1 MDFDENQ
8 SFFAKVAAV
17 TEGRC
22 NSKFMDTLLKN
33 LKKSESDQSH
43 LGTSEL
49 LTRLINILAPRLHLQ
64 SGFKEL
70 STTDPAFVREVLDCL
85 KGKVEVLS
93 VKYSN
98 LELNFLTSNFRPAE
112 QCGGWIRGLLFL
124 RPRFSE
130 KTTTF

>member
-112 QCGGWIRGLLFL
+112 QSL
-124 RPRFSE
+124 
-130 KTTTF
+130 

>member
-85 KGKVEVLS
+85 KGKVEIS
-93 VKYSN
+93 FS
-98 LELNFLTSNFRPAE
+98 
-112 QCGGWIRGLLFL
+112 WILKFWIK
-124 RPRFSE
+124 FD
-130 KTTTF
+130 F